1 MNNIEEFQKN
11 NNYYL
16 KAAMAWL
23 VLLLEQKAQREG
35 TTAAELAAAEK
46 TMIAAERVEPA
57 PALVRLK
64 HQLKLS
70 QFEAN
75 LLLLCV
81 AMELNQNIPQL
92 YGLIQGN
99 NRNYPTFYLA
109 FMIFEAPAW
118 DIVSP
123 ERPLRYWQLIE
134 ILQSG
139 VDPSIT
145 SPLRAD
151 EKIINYI
158 KGLNYLDD
166 RLAKLVLPWKRPENS
181 NTQPENSLPPSQ
193 QKAVQGIINQLQ
205 HNTDAPQPKA
215 IQLLGADTASK
226 QLVAWQVC
234 QCLSLELYR
243 LPIALL
249 PTDSHVLETIAR
261 LWERESRLEQ
271 VALYL
276 DVLSCEDYI
285 TQGQMAAFY
294 RFLARGNGFFFIDIY
309 DKTSA
314 LEGESLS
321 WDITKPTS
329 GEQIQTWE
337 KALGTVSRDL
347 VMPLVGQ
354 FNLNIA
360 EIEKVV
366 RKVLSPDLQ
375 PVEYTEQVKVEQE
388 VVAPT
393 VPDLNLIDSTSANL
407 GRDRFELI
415 GIPNTITEKVTETQ
429 KVTEV
434 QDIEQVSPPPQEDN
448 FLFKQLWDGC
458 LEITCPKLET
468 LAQRIDVKAG
478 WQDIVLP
485 EDETNLLHQIANQVQ
500 QRGKVYQEWGFHQRM
515 NRGKGISALFAGES
529 GTGKTMAAE
538 VIAKDLRLH
547 LYRID
552 LATVVSKYIGET
564 EKNLRRLFDAAEDGG
579 AILFFD
585 EADALFG
592 KRSEVKDAHDRYANI
607 EINYLLQRLEAYRGL
622 AILATNKKNSI
633 DGAFLRRL
641 RFIVNFPFPGVD
653 QRAKIWQKSFPKETP
668 REMLDWERLSRFNFT
683 GGNIHSI
690 ALNAAFMAAEEGKSV
705 TMDVVMRAA
714 RMEFKKLDKLIN
726 EADFREFSILGD
738 LR

>member
-1 MNNIEEFQKN
+1 MNKIEDFQKN

-16 KAAMAWL
+16 KAAMNWL
-23 VLLLEQKAQREG
+23 LLLLEQQAQREG
-35 TTAAELAAAEK
+35 TTAAELAEAESA
-46 TMIAAERVEPA
+46 MMAAERTQPV
-57 PALVRLK
+57 PALIKLRQ
-64 HQLKLS
+64 QLKLS
-70 QFEAN
+70 QFEMN

-92 YGLIQGN
+92 YALVQGSE
-99 NRNYPTFYLA
+99 RNYPTFYLA
-109 FMIFEAPAW
+109 FLLFEAPSW

-123 ERPLRYWQLIE
+123 ERPLRHWQLIE
-134 ILQSG
+134 IIQSG
-139 VDPSIT
+139 VDPLIT

-166 RLAKLVLPWKRPENS
+166 RLAKLVLPWRETVKS
-181 NTQPENSLPPSQ
+181 NIIEGNLLPPSQ
-193 QKAVQGIINQLQ
+193 EQVAVRIIEQLQ
-205 HNTDAPQPKA
+205 NNADTRQTLA
-215 IQLLGADTASK
+215 IQLLGSDVASK

-234 QCLSLELYR
+234 QRLNLELYR

-249 PTDSHVLETIAR
+249 TTESQVLETIAR
-261 LWERESRLEQ
+261 LWERESLLER

-276 DVLSCEDYI
+276 DVQSCEDYI
-285 TQGQMAAFY
+285 TQAQMAAFY
-294 RFLARGNGFFFIDIY
+294 RFLARGNGFFFIEIY

-314 LEGESLS
+314 LEGESSSYDLA
-321 WDITKPTS
+321 KPTS
-329 GEQIQTWE
+329 GEQIQAWE
-337 KALGTVSRDL
+337 GALDGVSRDL
-347 VMPLVGQ
+347 VMALVGQ

-366 RKVLSPDLQ
+366 SKISPPDHQ
-375 PVEYTEQVKVEQE
+375 PVETREEVNVEQE
-388 VVAPT
+388 EVAPS
-393 VPDLNLIDSTSANL
+393 VSNFNLLDLTSSDL
-407 GRDRFELI
+407 GRNRFELI
-415 GIPNTITEKVTETQ
+415 GIPNTITERVTETPRVNQ
-429 KVTEV
+429 F
-434 QDIEQVSPPPQEDN
+434 QDLEPVSPPPQADN
-448 FLFKQLWDGC
+448 YLLKQLWNGC
-458 LEITCPKLET
+458 LEITRPKLEN

-485 EDETNLLHQIANQVQ
+485 QDEMELLHQIAKQVR
-500 QRGKVYQEWGFHQRM
+500 QRGKIYQEWGFQQRM

-538 VIAKDLRLH
+538 VIAKDLGLH

-622 AILATNKKNSI
+622 AILATNKKKSL

-641 RFIVNFPFPGVD
+641 RFIVNFPFPGVAE
-653 QRAKIWQKSFPKETP
+653 RAKIWQKVFPKETP
-668 REMLDWERLSRFNFT
+668 REVLDWDRLSRFNFT
-683 GGNIHSI
+683 GGNVHSI
-690 ALNAAFMAAEEGKSV
+690 ALNAAFMAAEAGKSV
-705 TMDVVMRAA
+705 TMDCVLKAA
-714 RMEFKKLDKLIN
+714 RMEFKKLDKLVN
-726 EADFREFSILGD
+726 DADFR
-738 LR
+738 

>member
-35 TTAAELAAAEK
+35 TTAAELAAAER

-57 PALVRLK
+57 PALIRLK
-64 HQLKLS
+64 QQLKLS

-99 NRNYPTFYLA
+99 ERNYPTFYLA

-123 ERPLRYWQLIE
+123 EKPLRYWQLIE

-181 NTQPENSLPPSQ
+181 NTQQRNSLPPSQ
-193 QKAVQGIINQLQ
+193 QESVQAIINQLQ

-215 IQLLGADTASK
+215 IQLLGGDTASK
-226 QLVAWQVC
+226 QRVAWEVC
-234 QCLSLELYR
+234 QGLNLELYR

-249 PTDSHVLETIAR
+249 PTDSQVLETIAR
-261 LWERESRLEQ
+261 LWERESRLEP

-314 LEGESLS
+314 LEGGSLS
-321 WDITKPTS
+321 WDIAKPTS
-329 GEQIQTWE
+329 GEQIQAWE
-337 KALGTVSRDL
+337 KALGSASHRNL
-347 VMPLVGQ
+347 VIPLVGQ

-366 RKVLSPDLQ
+366 HKVSSPNIQ
-375 PVEYTEQVKVEQE
+375 PVTSVEQVKVQQE
-388 VVAPT
+388 EVAPFN
-393 VPDLNLIDSTSANL
+393 VNNLNLVIDTNVDIE
-407 GRDRFELI
+407 RDRFELI
-415 GIPNTITEKVTETQ
+415 GIPNTITEKVTETERVT
-429 KVTEV
+429 KHRVTELH
-434 QDIEQVSPPPQEDN
+434 DTDPVSPPPQEDN
-448 FLFKQLWDGC
+448 SLLKQLWDGC
-458 LEITCPKLET
+458 LEITQPKLET

-478 WQDIVLP
+478 WHDIVLP
-485 EDETNLLHQIANQVQ
+485 VDEMSLLHQIVKQVR
-500 QRGKVYQEWGFHQRM
+500 QRGKVYEEWGFHQRM

-622 AILATNKKNSI
+622 AILATNKKSTI
-633 DGAFLRRL
+633 DQAFLRRL
-641 RFIVNFPFPGVD
+641 RFIVNFPFPGVA
-653 QRAKIWQKSFPKETP
+653 QRAKIWQKVFPKETP

-690 ALNAAFMAAEEGKSV
+690 ALNAAFMAAEAGKSV
-705 TMDVVMRAA
+705 TMDFVLTAA

-726 EADFREFSILGD
+726 EADFR
-738 LR
+738 

>member
-1 MNNIEEFQKN
+1 MNNIEDFQNN

-16 KAAMAWL
+16 KAAMNWL

-35 TTAAELAAAEK
+35 SNAAELAEAESI
-46 TMIAAERVEPA
+46 MIAAERVEPA
-57 PALVRLK
+57 PALVRLRQ
-64 HQLKLS
+64 QLKLS
-70 QFEAN
+70 QFETN

-81 AMELNQNIPQL
+81 AIELNQNIPQL

-99 NRNYPTFYLA
+99 ERNYPTFYLA
-109 FMIFEAPAW
+109 FIIFEAPSW

-123 ERPLRYWQLIE
+123 ERPLRYWRVIE

-139 VDPSIT
+139 VDPLIST
-145 SPLRAD
+145 PLRAD
-151 EKIINYI
+151 EKIVNYI

-166 RLAKLVLPWKRPENS
+166 RLAKLVLPWKAAENS
-181 NTQPENSLPPSQ
+181 DTQQENYLPPSQ
-193 QKAVQGIINQLQ
+193 EEVVRGIIDQSQDNPDDRHRLV
-205 HNTDAPQPKA
+205 
-215 IQLLGADTASK
+215 IELLGADTASK

-234 QCLSLELYR
+234 QRLSLELYR

-249 PTDSHVLETIAR
+249 PTDSNVLETIAR
-261 LWERESRLEQ
+261 LWERESLLEQ

-276 DVLSCEDYI
+276 DVQSCENYT
-285 TQGQMAAFY
+285 TQEQMAAFY

-314 LEGESLS
+314 LEGESSS
-321 WDITKPTS
+321 WDIAKPTS

-337 KALGTVSRDL
+337 RALGTASRDL
-347 VMPLVGQ
+347 IMPLVGQ

-366 RKVLSPDLQ
+366 LKASPRDRQ
-375 PVEYTEQVKVEQE
+375 PVDCTEEVKVEQE
-388 VVAPT
+388 VVEPT
-393 VPDLNLIDSTSANL
+393 VYNFNLIDFTSTDL

-415 GIPNTITEKVTETQ
+415 GMPNTVTQ
-429 KVTEV
+429 KVT
-434 QDIEQVSPPPQEDN
+434 QHQNIEPVSQPPQKDDS
-448 FLFKQLWDGC
+448 LLKQLWDSC
-458 LEITCPKLET
+458 LEITRPKLET

-478 WQDIVLP
+478 WHDIVLP
-485 EDETNLLHQIANQVQ
+485 ADEMALLHQIANQVR
-500 QRGKVYQEWGFHQRM
+500 QRGKVYQEWGFNQRM

-538 VIAKDLRLH
+538 VIAKALGLH

-607 EINYLLQRLEAYRGL
+607 EINYLLQRLESYRGL
-622 AILATNKKNSI
+622 AILATNKKGSI
-633 DGAFLRRL
+633 DQAFTRRL
-641 RFIVNFPFPGVD
+641 RFVVNFPFPGAAE
-653 QRAKIWQKSFPKETP
+653 RGKIWQKAFPKNTP
-668 REMLDWERLSRFNFT
+668 REALDWERLSRFDFT
-683 GGNIHSI
+683 GGNVHSI
-690 ALNAAFMAAEEGKSV
+690 ALNAAFMAAQAGKSV
-705 TMDVVMRAA
+705 TMEFVLTAV
-714 RMEFKKLDKLIN
+714 RMEFKKLDKLVN
-726 EADFREFSILGD
+726 EADFR
-738 LR
+738 